1 MKQSKRRWPIG
12 RFQLRQHRGRSPSS
26 MQPKIPSLARPLSA
40 LLLALALAACGTP
53 RDFTVYQE
61 SIGEFQ
67 AATDRTAS
75 VALDYVQGIN
85 RFERSYELK
94 LLREDPKRLL
104 NISKLSEP
112 ILSSQAIAAR
122 DRAFGILKQYTQMLA
137 ALAES
142 DVSERW
148 KAASERAK
156 ASADTLLIDINADSG
171 ILGDLPI
178 GDITSPLKTISDA
191 IATEILN
198 AKRSDALDAA
208 ITKAAP
214 AVQEISAKL
223 REDLAFVVR
232 QRDSVKQL
240 EIAELTILY
249 AQAQETGNNS
259 ARLSTLSKL
268 DQALEARTQSLSTLQ
283 GLIQTLDQF
292 DVAHDALV
300 RYAKSDK
307 GPQDLSDLVTIVRS
321 YSDSAKEVFE
331 SFKRLNAAATG

>member
-1 MKQSKRRWPIG
+1 MVQTSSRSHAVTKG
-12 RFQLRQHRGRSPSS
+12 QHRTGETTAT
-26 MQPKIPSLARPLSA
+26 KSA
-40 LLLALALAACGTP
+40 VKGCCAFLLMVMLGACGTP
-53 RDFTVYQE
+53 RDFTIYQE

-67 AATDRTAS
+67 SATDRTAS
-75 VALDYVQGIN
+75 VALDYVQSIN
-85 RFERSYELK
+85 TFERGYELK
-94 LLREDPKRLL
+94 LLREDPSRQL

-112 ILSSQAIAAR
+112 ILSPQALAAR

-148 KAASERAK
+148 KSASERAK
-156 ASADTLLIDINADSG
+156 ISADTLLTDLNADSG
-171 ILGDLPI
+171 ILGSLPI
-178 GDITSPLKTISDA
+178 GDITSPLKVISDT

-198 AKRSDALDAA
+198 AKRSTALDAA

-214 AVQEISAKL
+214 AIQEISAKL

-240 EIAELTILY
+240 EVAELTIRY
-249 AQAQETGNNS
+249 AQAQEAGNNT
-259 ARLSTLSKL
+259 ARLNTLSKI

-307 GPQDLSDLVTIVRS
+307 GPQDLSDLVTIVRG
-321 YSDSAKEVFE
+321 YSDSAKDVFD
-331 SFKRLNAAATG
+331 SFKRLNAAASS